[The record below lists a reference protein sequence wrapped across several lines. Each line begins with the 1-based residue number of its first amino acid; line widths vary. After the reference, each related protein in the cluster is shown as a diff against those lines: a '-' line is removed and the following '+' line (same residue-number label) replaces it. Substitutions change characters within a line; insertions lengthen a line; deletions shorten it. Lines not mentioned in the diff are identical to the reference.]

1 MKPAWRAAAPLILAL
16 LLGGCAAMP
25 NDSAGFRRGDSTQ
38 DPYESWNRKVFAFNQ
53 VVDTA
58 LLKPIAEGYVHV
70 VPSKGRDAV
79 RNIVDNLSEPLV
91 MANCLLQARW
101 RDAGTTGARLLVNT
115 TVGIGGIRDVATRN
129 KLKRQVGDFGQTLWK
144 WHFEPGPFLILP
156 VLGPSSPR
164 DAIGL
169 GVDAYMDPMRYVV
182 RQRPDSDYFSIGRI
196 AADGIDERARN
207 LESLDVIKRE
217 AIDYYASF
225 RSLYLQNRNSD
236 LTAYQPKRAAP
247 APTPG
252 LYDSEQ

>member
-1 MKPAWRAAAPLILAL
+1 MKRFWRAAWPLIPAL
-16 LLGGCAAMP
+16 MLGSCASLP
-25 NDSAGFRRGDSTQ
+25 KDSAGFRRGDETK
-38 DPYESWNRKVFAFNQ
+38 DPYEGWNRKVFAFNQ
-53 VVDTA
+53 VVDMA
-58 LLKPIAEGYVHV
+58 LLRPIAEGYVHV
-70 VPSKGRDAV
+70 VPPKGRDTV

-101 RDAGTTGARLLVNT
+101 RDAGVTGGRLLVNT
-115 TVGIGGIRDVATRN
+115 TIGIGGIRDVATQL

-144 WHFEPGPFLILP
+144 WDFAPGPYLILP

-182 RQRPDSDYFSIGRI
+182 QHRPDSDYFSIGRI

-207 LESLDVIKRE
+207 LDALDIIKRE

-225 RSLYLQNRNSD
+225 RSLYLQNRNAD
-236 LTAYQPKRAAP
+236 LTSDQPKRP